1 MYWLDE
7 HIELDNYSTLWAIVI
22 FSILSIICSIFTI
35 VIYLRM
41 KNLRTLVYRFF
52 FHVAIN
58 EIISRILSI
67 ITIIANYYKQQIT
80 FLLFS
85 SLIYL
90 TDTNIII
97 LTTFTCLGMFLLII
111 KQNNKL
117 AEQFNKISFI
127 LYGTSLV
134 FSLTFCLSF
143 FAFESKEKAKKI
155 MYLNIIALQFITDDK
170 DNNFPSVLY
179 SQIIYLL
186 LLILSFVCIF
196 LIQAFVKDRAN
207 IPSNMENEEEAMKD
221 KTIKSSLKLK
231 TFKIKLLAYPFL
243 NFAYIIPLTIYLW
256 IEYAYLAKKKKEEE
270 LDEKHVEDRDYDV
283 RTDMTL
289 LRVRYTFYNIYC
301 FMNSIRGF
309 VYFRVFI
316 DNETIKMYL
325 FKKYLHFD
333 LFKTIDQIQEEEEL
347 SNGKSSKVIER
358 DNITPIE
365 KEINKNF
372 GTNFDINNKNKN
384 NLINSEDKNTSEG
397 NKRDSTL
404 IEMDSKSKQAL
415 AKAGLI
421 NDEEDSD
428 DSEDSDDE
436 EKKMSRVSK
445 PEVDNIRN
453 KNN

>member
-7 HIELDNYSTLWAIVI
+7 HIELYTYSTLWAIVI

-58 EIISRILSI
+58 EIISRILTV
-67 ITIIANYYKQQIT
+67 ITIIANNYNKQIA
-80 FLLFS
+80 FPIFC

-90 TDTNIII
+90 IDTNIII

-134 FSLTFCLSF
+134 FSSTFFIISIH
-143 FAFESKEKAKKI
+143 SKDDEGKKI
-155 MYLNIIALQFITDDK
+155 EDNMYRNIIALQFITDDK
-170 DNNFPSVLY
+170 DKNIGSVLF

-186 LLILSFVCIF
+186 LLILSFVLIF
-196 LIQAFVKDRAN
+196 LIQAFVKDRAS
-207 IPSNMENEEEAMKD
+207 IPSNMENEEEVIKD
-221 KTIKSSLKLK
+221 KTIKGSLKLK

-256 IEYAYLAKKKKEEE
+256 IEYAYLYRKGNMKETKEEE
-270 LDEKHVEDRDYDV
+270 IKSRLIDKMDY
-283 RTDMTL
+283 

-301 FMNSIRGF
+301 FINSIRGF

-333 LFKTIDQIQEEEEL
+333 LFKTIDQIQEEEL
-347 SNGKSSKVIER
+347 SNEKSSKVIER

-428 DSEDSDDE
+428 DSDDSDDE

-445 PEVDNIRN
+445 P
-453 KNN
+453 

>member
-1 MYWLDE
+1 MKWLGQD
-7 HIELDNYSTLWAIVI
+7 IELDTYSTLWAIVI

-58 EIISRILSI
+58 EIISRISHIVLLI
-67 ITIIANYYKQQIT
+67 VDYYKEKYT
-80 FLLFS
+80 FLVFTFF
-85 SLIYL
+85 IYL

-97 LTTFTCLGMFLLII
+97 LTTFACLSMFLLII

-117 AEQFNKISFI
+117 ADKFNKISFI
-127 LYGTSLV
+127 LYGISLA
-134 FSLTFCLSF
+134 LSTGF
-143 FAFESKEKAKKI
+143 NFYSSNYDDKEKKEHN
-155 MYLNIIALQFITDDK
+155 MYRNIIGLKFITDK
-170 DNNFPSVLY
+170 EEKNLGSVLY

-186 LLILSFVCIF
+186 FLIVSFVFIF

-207 IPSNMENEEEAMKD
+207 IPSNMENEEEVMKD

-256 IEYAYLAKKKKEEE
+256 IEYAYLHLKENDEE
-270 LDEKHVEDRDYDV
+270 V
-283 RTDMTL
+283 RKDMVL

-301 FMNSIRGF
+301 FMNAIRGY

-316 DNETIKMYL
+316 DNEKIKMYL

-347 SNGKSSKVIER
+347 LNEKSSKVIER

-372 GTNFDINNKNKN
+372 GTNFDINNKNKH
-384 NLINSEDKNTSEG
+384 NLINSDDKNTSEG

-428 DSEDSDDE
+428 DSDDSDDE

-445 PEVDNIRN
+445 P
-453 KNN
+453 

>member
-1 MYWLDE
+1 MYWLGK

-58 EIISRILSI
+58 EIISRILTI
-67 ITIIANYYKQQIT
+67 ITIIANYYKQYIT

-127 LYGTSLV
+127 LYGTSFV
-134 FSLTFCLSF
+134 FSLIFCLSF
-143 FAFESKEKAKKI
+143 FAFKNKEEGEKI
-155 MYLNIIALQFITDDK
+155 MYINIISLQFITDDK
-170 DNNFPSVLY
+170 EEKLPSALY

-207 IPSNMENEEEAMKD
+207 IPSNIENEEEAMKD

-256 IEYAYLAKKKKEEE
+256 IEYAYLHLQENDEE
-270 LDEKHVEDRDYDV
+270 V
-283 RTDMTL
+283 RKDMVL

-301 FMNSIRGF
+301 FMNAIRGY

-316 DNETIKMYL
+316 DNEKIKMYL
-325 FKKYLHFD
+325 FKNFLFFD
-333 LFKTIDQIQEEEEL
+333 LFKTIDQINEEEEL
-347 SNGKSSKVIER
+347 SNENSSKMIEAG
-358 DNITPIE
+358 NIASIE
-365 KEINKNF
+365 KEINNNF
-372 GTNFDINNKNKN
+372 NKNEN
-384 NLINSEDKNTSEG
+384 DLINSTSKR
-397 NKRDSTL
+397 NKSQLIKRDSEL
-404 IEMDSKSKQAL
+404 VEMDSKSKGGST
-415 AKAGLI
+415 KTGLI
-421 NDEEDSD
+421 NDEDDDSD
-428 DSEDSDDE
+428 SSDDSDDE
-436 EKKMSRVSK
+436 TKKITSK
-445 PEVDNIRN
+445 N
-453 KNN
+453 